1 MKQETINKTKTTSP
15 VVMDKAAKAL
25 VATEEQTFGIEGV
38 DSKDILI
45 PKLLVM
51 QGLSKLVVED
61 KAQMGDFVD
70 SVNGEILGSAREK
83 APKPV
88 TIIPIKTFKTWIE
101 YEKIDDKKLE
111 FRGIVPMDETNAN
124 WPLEEV
130 KDGRDMRRDRCIN
143 FYVLLKDKPDDLP
156 YLMTFKRT
164 SYRAGMKLATHFKK
178 CELAALRGKPVP
190 PAATMF
196 DVTATKTSNDQGTF
210 YVFDVVQK
218 EATAPEHLKLAW
230 EWFQMFR
237 TASVKVDNSDLQ
249 ADDSAVGSVEDD
261 GRF

>member
-1 MKQETINKTKTTSP
+1 MPQ
-15 VVMDKAAKAL
+15 VH
-25 VATEEQTFGIEGV
+25 EQTWGTEGT
-38 DSKDILI
+38 DSRDILI

-51 QGLSKLVVED
+51 QGLSKMVVED

-70 SVNGEILGSAREK
+70 SVSGEILGSAREK
-83 APKPV
+83 NPKPV
-88 TIIPIKTFKTWIE
+88 TVIPIKTFKTWIE

-111 FRGIVPMDETNAN
+111 YRGTIPMDASNAN
-124 WPLEEV
+124 WQMEEV
-130 KDGRDMRRDRCIN
+130 KDGREIRRDRCIN

-196 DVTATKTSNDQGTF
+196 NVTATKTSNDQGTF
-210 YVFDVVQK
+210 YVFDVVQS
-218 EATAPEHLKLAW
+218 ETTSPEHLKLAW
-230 EWFQMFR
+230 EWFQMLK
-237 TASVKVDNSDLQ
+237 TQNVKVDNSDLEGEVTQ
-249 ADDSAVGSVEDD
+249 EGTPEEVQDD